1 MAPSLQQKRGYLR
14 ADITRVLNNIT
25 DAPDTF
31 DETNCTAT
39 IARLT
44 NLNDDL
50 RKHND
55 TILNGILAAKTDP
68 DDNSDIDEY
77 DSQIEYENKFYLC
90 ISRLQ
95 SRLASLTNTG
105 AAPSNAPI
113 STASTATN

>member
-1 MAPSLQQKRGYLR
+1 MLHCSSSRMAFVARLILSSRNKNNINMAPSLQQKRGYLR

-55 TILNGILAAKTDP
+55 TILN
-68 DDNSDIDEY
+68 
-77 DSQIEYENKFYLC
+77 
-90 ISRLQ
+90 
-95 SRLASLTNTG
+95 
-105 AAPSNAPI
+105 
-113 STASTATN
+113 